1 MHFGSTR
8 EHCVGGQDFSFA
20 TIVRR
25 NRSRLT
31 EANGIGIA
39 RAQRLTKFARR
50 LNPVRLS
57 IEEAREAWPKHN

>member
-8 EHCVGGQDFSFA
+8 EHCAGGQDFSFA

-31 EANGIGIA
+31 GGKWHWHCTHTTIYE
-39 RAQRLTKFARR
+39 
-50 LNPVRLS
+50 VRKKAEPCSALD
-57 IEEAREAWPKHN
+57 